1 MSEEEKSY
9 INQANL
15 YLEGKSLREIA
26 EISGISH
33 ISVGY
38 NLTKKLK
45 EIDLAKYELVMEKIN
60 GNKEKS
66 VEDEN
71 VRKRVLEAYQLLV
84 TKNYTITEI
93 AAKLSTTESIICRDL
108 TYRLRQLN
116 KIAPEIVTDE
126 MVRKSLETLKNHS
139 LVNSPLI
146 SKETYVPEQQISIY
160 LNKFFPTKE
169 KRMRFIRECIFTFG
183 LRLNSVARI
192 LQLDPDEAKRA
203 ILENSNGF
211 YNEILRVFDHS
222 LILEDEAMNNFK
234 TYFNRLVWTVKNK
247 SQKDVSLVLG
257 ELSDNAIKNL
267 KRKENVPY
275 TDEQIVIILKFQLK
289 YLLSSTKVS
298 EMVNISAHRYANRV
312 RALQDKYPELVA
324 YFEDLCAFYK
334 NLEERKR

>member
-9 INQANL
+9 ITQANL

-45 EIDLAKYELVMEKIN
+45 EIDLAKYELVMKKIN

-84 TKNYTITEI
+84 TKNYTISEI
-93 AAKLSTTESIICRDL
+93 ATKLSTTESIICRDL
-108 TYRLRQLN
+108 TYRLKQLN

>member
-1 MSEEEKSY
+1 
-9 INQANL
+9 
-15 YLEGKSLREIA
+15 
-26 EISGISH
+26 
-33 ISVGY
+33 
-38 NLTKKLK
+38 
-45 EIDLAKYELVMEKIN
+45 MEKIN

-84 TKNYTITEI
+84 TKNYTISEI
-93 AAKLSTTESIICRDL
+93 ATKLSTTESIICRDL
-108 TYRLRQLN
+108 TYRLKQLN

>member
-9 INQANL
+9 ITQANL

-66 VEDEN
+66 IEDEN

-84 TKNYTITEI
+84 TKNYTTSEI

-108 TYRLRQLN
+108 TYRLKQLN

-169 KRMRFIRECIFTFG
+169 KRIRFVRECIFTFG

-192 LQLDPDEAKRA
+192 LQLDPDEAKRVV
-203 ILENSNGF
+203 LENSNGF

>member
-9 INQANL
+9 ITQANL

-45 EIDLAKYELVMEKIN
+45 EIDPAKYELVMKKIN

-84 TKNYTITEI
+84 TKNYTISEI
-93 AAKLSTTESIICRDL
+93 ATKLSTTESIICRDL
-108 TYRLRQLN
+108 TYRLKQLN